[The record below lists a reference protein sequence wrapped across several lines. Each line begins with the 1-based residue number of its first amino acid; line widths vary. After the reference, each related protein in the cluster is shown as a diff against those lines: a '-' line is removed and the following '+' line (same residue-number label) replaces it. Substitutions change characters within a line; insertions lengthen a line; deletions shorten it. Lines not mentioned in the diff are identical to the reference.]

1 MTIMRAAEKAL
12 DLHITI
18 AGTEPEIWRDL
29 RVPAAITLT
38 DLHKV
43 IQRAFG
49 WDNRH
54 LHMFRSSNAA
64 GEERRFA
71 SNEETIM
78 ELETEPAAV
87 FTLEDVF
94 SSKGIELVYEYD
106 FGDSWLHEISISGH
120 AVAPARQLT
129 CIAGANRGPVE
140 DSGGIGGYREL
151 CEILLDPN
159 HEQHDDLAKWY
170 SWVTNKPAA
179 EFDPQEFDL
188 DKCNRSLARLSPQLG
203 DATPTPEEMAAVVL
217 PAKWLLQRV
226 GADGLELTK
235 DGYLKPAVVAEVMT
249 SLGWEKRWYGK
260 FNRESQTLP
269 VLDLRSA
276 LQEWGL
282 LRKYKGKLVRTPAG
296 RKAYDD
302 DVRLWSHLA
311 DRFANPRTPAEKMV
325 RRVLVRWL
333 LEDRVPSYDTL
344 GEAVTQTLMSV
355 GFRMPDG
362 AAIPE
367 HEGRYLY
374 NESRLM
380 LGSLGV
386 FEEEDYLRSSPS
398 PSEAGIKFLLEVQ
411 RRQNEHH
418 ED

>member
-54 LHMFRSSNAA
+54 LHMFRSTDAA
-64 GEERRFA
+64 GQERRFA
-71 SNEETIM
+71 SNDETVM
-78 ELETEPAAV
+78 ELETEQAAV
-87 FTLEDVF
+87 VTLEDVF
-94 SSKGIELVYEYD
+94 SSKSTELVYEYD

-120 AVAPARQLT
+120 AVAPAGQLS

-159 HEQHDDLAKWY
+159 HERHDDLAKWY
-170 SWVTNKPAA
+170 SWATNKPAA
-179 EFDPQEFDL
+179 KFDPQEFDL
-188 DKCNRSLARLSPQLG
+188 EKCNRSLARLSPQLG

-249 SLGWEKRWYGK
+249 SLGWEKRWYGGSK
-260 FNRESQTLP
+260 RESQTLP
-269 VLDLRSA
+269 VFELRSA
-276 LQEWGL
+276 LQDWGL

-302 DVRLWSHLA
+302 DVRLWGHLA
-311 DRFANPRTPAEKMV
+311 DRFAHPRDAGEEVV
-325 RRVLVRWL
+325 RRLLVHWL
-333 LEDRVPSYDTL
+333 LEDRVPPHDMV
-344 GEAVTQTLMSV
+344 GQAVADSLMSA
-355 GFRMPDG
+355 GFRTSDGDDIPDDQG
-362 AAIPE
+362 M
-367 HEGRYLY
+367 YLY
-374 NESRLM
+374 IDARRTLAT
-380 LGSLGV
+380 LGV
-386 FEEEDYLRSSPS
+386 FEQEDFFESLLLT
-398 PSEAGIKFLLEVQ
+398 SEAGLKFLLEVQ

>member
-29 RVPAAITLT
+29 RVPAAITLS

-71 SNEETIM
+71 SDDETVM
-78 ELETEPAAV
+78 ELETEPAGV

-94 SSKGIELVYEYD
+94 STKGTGLDYEYD
-106 FGDSWLHEISISGH
+106 FGDGWLHEISISGH
-120 AVAPARQLT
+120 AVAPAGQLS
-129 CIAGANRGPVE
+129 CLAGGNRGPVE
-140 DSGGIGGYREL
+140 DSGGVGGYRAL
-151 CEILLDPN
+151 CEILLNPD
-159 HEQHDDLAKWY
+159 HERHDDMAKWY
-170 SWVTNKPAA
+170 SWVTNSPA
-179 EFDPQEFDL
+179 EQFDPQEFDL
-188 DKCNRSLARLSPQLG
+188 EKCNRSLARLSPQLG

-235 DGYLKPAVVAEVMT
+235 DGYLKPAVVAEAVT

-269 VLDLRSA
+269 VFELRSV
-276 LQEWGL
+276 LQDWGL
-282 LRKYKGKLVRTPAG
+282 LRKFKGKLVRTPAG
-296 RKAYDD
+296 RTMYDD
-302 DVRLWSHLA
+302 DVRLWGYLA
-311 DRFANPRTPAEKMV
+311 DRFAHPRNPAEQVV
-325 RRVLVRWL
+325 RRLLVHWL
-333 LEDRVPSYDTL
+333 LEDRVPPHSMV
-344 GEAVTQTLMSV
+344 GEAVANSLMHA
-355 GFRMPDG
+355 GFRTSDGDGIPDDQG
-362 AAIPE
+362 V
-367 HEGRYLY
+367 YLY
-374 NESRLM
+374 VEARRTLAT
-380 LGSLGV
+380 LGV
-386 FEEEDYLRSSPS
+386 FESEDFFDRPPLA
-398 PSEAGIKFLLEVQ
+398 SEAGLKFLLEVQ
-411 RRQNEHH
+411 RRQNEHN

>member
-1 MTIMRAAEKAL
+1 MTNMRAAEKAL

-18 AGTEPEIWRDL
+18 AGTEPEIWRDV

-54 LHMFRSSNAA
+54 LHMFESSNAA
-64 GEERRFA
+64 GQERRFA

-94 SSKGIELVYEYD
+94 TSRGTTLVYEYD
-106 FGDSWLHEISISGH
+106 FGDTWQHEISISGH
-120 AVAPARQLT
+120 AVAPAGQLS
-129 CIAGANRGPVE
+129 CLAGANRGPVE
-140 DSGGIGGYREL
+140 DSGGTGGYREL
-151 CEILLDPN
+151 CGILLDPS
-159 HEQHDDLAKWY
+159 HERHDDLATWY

-188 DKCNRSLARLSPQLG
+188 EKCNRSLARLSPQLG
-203 DATPTPEEMAAVVL
+203 DATPTPEEMATVVL

-235 DGYLKPAVVAEVMT
+235 DDYLKPAVVADAMT
-249 SLGWEKRWYGK
+249 TLGWEKRWYGK

-269 VLDLRSA
+269 VFELRST
-276 LQEWGL
+276 LQDWGL
-282 LRKYKGKLVRTPAG
+282 LRKFKGKLVRTPAG
-296 RKAYDD
+296 RKTYDD
-302 DVRLWSHLA
+302 DVRLWGYLA
-311 DRFANPRTPAEKMV
+311 DRFAHPRDSGEAEV
-325 RRVLVRWL
+325 RRRLVDWL
-333 LEDRVPSYDTL
+333 LEDRVPPHNML
-344 GEAVTQTLMSV
+344 GQAVADSLMSA
-355 GFRMPDG
+355 GFRAADG
-362 AAIPE
+362 AGITDAQ
-367 HEGRYLY
+367 GMYLFI
-374 NESRLM
+374 EARRTLAT
-380 LGSLGV
+380 LGV
-386 FEEEDYLRSSPS
+386 FEEEDFLDSP
-398 PSEAGIKFLLEVQ
+398 PLASEAGLKFLLEVQ
-411 RRQNEHH
+411 RRQNEQH